1 MKHISFKK
9 IFIILFSIFL
19 FFTGGIFIWASTVR
33 LPDLSNFQARKIANS
48 SKITDRTG
56 EVVLYDLGQSVRR
69 SEIPFSE
76 MGDTIK
82 NAVIA
87 IEDAGFYSH
96 NGIRLKSIARATYI
110 NITTGSLAQGGSTIT
125 QQIIKNALL
134 NRDKTAT
141 RKFKEWILAV
151 RIERVFSKEEI
162 LTIYLNDA
170 PFGGTIYG
178 VEEAAQAFFNKPAKE
193 LSIAESA
200 YLAAMIPAP
209 TYYSPY
215 GKNKDKLDAR
225 KNLVLEK
232 MREHNYITEEEKI
245 IAQNEVVTFNK
256 SVTNSIKAP
265 HFVFYILDYL
275 QKNYGEDV
283 LEKGGYTI
291 KTTIDYSLQEKT
303 EQITKEESLKNE
315 QTYGAKN
322 AAVVIIESKTGHILS
337 MVGSRDFFDSSV
349 DGAFNVATARR
360 QPGSSFK
367 SIVYAAALEK
377 GFTPETILFDT
388 PTEFST
394 NCSPI
399 VVRSSNKPAGCYQ
412 PDNFDNEFKGPLS
425 LKQALAQS
433 RNVPSVKLLY
443 MVGISNAIDY
453 AKKMGITSL
462 GEESQYGLSLVL
474 GGGEVSPLELTSAY
488 SIFSNQGIK
497 NEPVGIIEIKN
508 SKGEIIE
515 SYRENP
521 QEILP
526 KNVALQISNI
536 LNDNEARTPTFGTN
550 SQLNIPGTA
559 AKTGT
564 TNDNRDAWVMGF
576 SPDITIGV
584 WSGNNN
590 NTPMRSG
597 GVAISGPLWNR
608 VMKEALLL
616 YPSNGFESPLPD
628 EDFSSL
634 KPILR
639 GKWIGGESIFIDKI
653 TGLRATENTP
663 IELREERFIQS
674 VQDTLRWIDKDNIR
688 GPIPSNP
695 YNDPQFR
702 LWNPSVEYWWEQN
715 KTRFQS
721 QEYIPDEYETIH
733 SDNNGTWLTVNNIPE
748 SLSLN
753 EQSILSFTTKN
764 QTELTTVQ
772 MFIDNTLVTTLSS
785 PKRLVFIPS
794 TFSLTP
800 GTYSLRF
807 VGYNTQSH
815 KSTYTTTISIT
826 Q

>member
-1 MKHISFKK
+1 MKHLSFKK
-9 IFIILFSIFL
+9 IFIVLFS
-19 FFTGGIFIWASTVR
+19 FFFIIVGGVFIWASTVR

-48 SKITDRTG
+48 SKITDKTG
-56 EVVLYDLGQSVRR
+56 EIILYDLAQSVRR

-76 MGDTIK
+76 MGNNIK
-82 NAVIA
+82 NAIIA
-87 IEDAGFYSH
+87 IEDEGFYSH
-96 NGIRLKSIARATYI
+96 NGIRLKSIARATYV
-110 NITTGSLAQGGSTIT
+110 NLTSGSLAQGGSTIT

-151 RIERVFSKEEI
+151 RIERIFTKEEI

-178 VEEAAQAFFNKPAKE
+178 VEEASQAFFSKKSKD
-193 LSIAESA
+193 LTIAESA

-209 TYYSPY
+209 TFYSPF

-232 MREHNYITEEEKI
+232 MTQHNYITEQEKEDAKKEI
-245 IAQNEVVTFNK
+245 VIFNK
-256 SVTNSIKAP
+256 SASNSIKAP

-291 KTTIDYSLQEKT
+291 KTTLDYTLQEKV
-303 EQITKEESLKNE
+303 EKITKEESLKNKE
-315 QTYGAKN
+315 SYDAEN
-322 AAVVIIESKTGHILS
+322 AAVVILESKTGQILS
-337 MVGSRDFFDSSV
+337 MVGSRDYFDTTI
-349 DGAFNVATARR
+349 DGAFNVITAKR

-399 VVRSSNKPAGCYQ
+399 VVRNNTKPEECYQ
-412 PDNFDNEFKGPLS
+412 PDNFDNDFKGPMT
-425 LKQALAQS
+425 LKQALARS

-443 MVGISNAIDY
+443 MVGIKNALEY
-453 AKKMGITSL
+453 AQKLGITSL
-462 GEESQYGLSLVL
+462 GDESQYGLSLVL

-488 SIFSNQGIK
+488 SVFSNQGVK
-497 NEPVGIIEIKN
+497 NTPVGILEIKDN
-508 SKGEIIE
+508 KGNIVE
-515 SYRENP
+515 SFIENP
-521 QEILP
+521 KEILP
-526 KNVALQISNI
+526 KNIALQISDI
-536 LNDNEARTPTFGTN
+536 LSDNEARTLTFGQN
-550 SQLNIPGTA
+550 SQLNIEGTA

-564 TNDNRDAWVMGF
+564 TNDNKDAWVMGF
-576 SPDITIGV
+576 SPDVAVGV

-590 NTPMRSG
+590 NKSMKSG
-597 GVAISGPLWNR
+597 GIAISGPLWNKIMR
-608 VMKEALLL
+608 EVLIL
-616 YPSNGFESPLPD
+616 YPSNGFEKPLP
-628 EDFSSL
+628 EEEYTSL

-639 GKWIGGESIFIDKI
+639 GQWIGGESVLIDTI
-653 TGLRATENTP
+653 TKLRATANTP
-663 IELREERFIQS
+663 LEFREERFIQS
-674 VQDTLRWIDKDNIR
+674 VQDTLRWINKDNVR
-688 GPIPSNP
+688 GPIPNNP

-715 KTRFQS
+715 KHLYGS
-721 QEYIPDEYETIH
+721 QDYIPDGYETIH
-733 SDNNGTWLTVNNIPE
+733 NDNNGAWLAVSGIPTTISMNE
-748 SLSLN
+748 SRTF
-753 EQSILSFTTKN
+753 SFSTKN
-764 QTELTTVQ
+764 QT
-772 MFIDNTLVTTLSS
+772 TLSSVEIFANNKLLTTLSS
-785 PKRLVFIPS
+785 PKKIVFIADN
-794 TFSLTP
+794 FSLTP
-800 GTYSLRF
+800 GTYTFRF

-815 KSTYTTTISIT
+815 QSVYSTGIIIT